1 MADPSHPFVSVL
13 MTLVLKRDSLHIPN
27 TFSLS
32 LPSLC
37 LYLKHCHQSTPINH
51 SIMTPGKSQSSSHRK
66 EKEIAC
72 DDLAMRDVGE
82 EATHYELD
90 RFDEEA

>member
-1 MADPSHPFVSVL
+1 
-13 MTLVLKRDSLHIPN
+13 
-27 TFSLS
+27 
-32 LPSLC
+32 
-37 LYLKHCHQSTPINH
+37 
-51 SIMTPGKSQSSSHRK
+51 MTPGKSQSFSHRK

-90 RFDEEA
+90 RFDEEAWRDLDSECTPLIDL